1 MAILKS
7 TLNFTIY
14 LSFNLQL
21 YFNTYTWNH
30 HRYLLER
37 KKRKKKDGPLISRLV
52 HRLGRVGFGSNPDLT
67 RKCWVKG
74 EGIRNWLLE
83 KSVKS
88 VSGEGWA
95 SVSSVSC
102 WNKKKS
108 SKLEKKKKKTS
119 LEAGKVSRIWKKL
132 PEFAFYCLNLHF
144 LLLKFAFFR

>member
-52 HRLGRVGFGSNPDLT
+52 HRLGRVGFGPNPDLT

-74 EGIRNWLLE
+74 EGIRN
-83 KSVKS
+83 
-88 VSGEGWA
+88 
-95 SVSSVSC
+95 
-102 WNKKKS
+102 
-108 SKLEKKKKKTS
+108 
-119 LEAGKVSRIWKKL
+119 
-132 PEFAFYCLNLHF
+132 
-144 LLLKFAFFR
+144 